1 MRYAAPVAADRVV
14 DGFVLPLTYAT
25 SVDWLR
31 NVLTA
36 GEATIT
42 TSGETNHVVEPAVGH
57 RQVRQTQ
64 TDEMTLT
71 PGGSHRNGRRKRRV
85 MDP

>member
-14 DGFVLPLTYAT
+14 DGFVLSLAYAT

-42 TSGETNHVVEPAVGH
+42 TSGETNHVVEPEIIDAAKVS
-57 RQVRQTQ
+57 T
-64 TDEMTLT
+64 ELL
-71 PGGSHRNGRRKRRV
+71 SRRRWR
-85 MDP
+85 PSRGWASTSSSNSN

>member
-14 DGFVLPLTYAT
+14 DGFVLSLAYAT

-42 TSGETNHVVEPAVGH
+42 TSGETNHVVEPEIIDAAKVSTES
-57 RQVRQTQ
+57 R
-64 TDEMTLT
+64 L
-71 PGGSHRNGRRKRRV
+71 GGDLAPLGIDKFV
-85 MDP
+85 KLKLMK